1 MTTTK
6 LIAIV
11 SWAFIIFGL
20 AAMGSYAL
28 FNHVDGGTDYFVS
41 VGADELSDE
50 QAAAIA
56 ESRSASVSAMSNFG
70 SRMNANLAD
79 MSVDVDALGADGNEL
94 ADAIDS
100 AN

>member
-20 AAMGSYAL
+20 AAMGSYAA
-28 FNHVDGGTDYFVS
+28 FNHASGGTEYSVS

-70 SRMNANLAD
+70 LRLNANLAG
-79 MSVDVDALGADGNEL
+79 MSADIDALGADGNEL
-94 ADAIDS
+94 ADAI
-100 AN
+100 APVK